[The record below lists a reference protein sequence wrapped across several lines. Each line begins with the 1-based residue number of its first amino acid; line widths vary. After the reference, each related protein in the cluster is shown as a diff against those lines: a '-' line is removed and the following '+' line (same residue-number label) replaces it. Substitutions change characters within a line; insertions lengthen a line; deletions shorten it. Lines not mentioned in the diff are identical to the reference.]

1 MQAPSCVFPSF
12 ANDTHIMG
20 PMIEIVLAFNR
31 LMTQLILV
39 GLKVKVSKCKL
50 WSPFKHKDSSKLH
63 FGHRWLTHFGCAS
76 GFLKL
81 CHMFFYGTLYQD
93 VVHID
98 HLSLLGALVVV
109 GIIAGQSIIF
119 SIFFSS
125 SVIPNKELFP

>member
-1 MQAPSCVFPSF
+1 
-12 ANDTHIMG
+12 
-20 PMIEIVLAFNR
+20 
-31 LMTQLILV
+31 
-39 GLKVKVSKCKL
+39 
-50 WSPFKHKDSSKLH
+50 
-63 FGHRWLTHFGCAS
+63 
-76 GFLKL
+76 
-81 CHMFFYGTLYQD
+81 MFFYGTLYQD